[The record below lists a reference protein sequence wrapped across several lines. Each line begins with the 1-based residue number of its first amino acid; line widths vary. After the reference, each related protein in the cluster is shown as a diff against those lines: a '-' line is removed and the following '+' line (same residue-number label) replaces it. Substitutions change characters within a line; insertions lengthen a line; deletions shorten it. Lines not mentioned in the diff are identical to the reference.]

1 MGIVRPVMEKFPY
14 AWAFFVPYI
23 VITTFA
29 VLNLFIGIVVN
40 AMQAEHEKSVA
51 EERAAER
58 DMIHDETAPLVA
70 EIRALRTEI
79 TALRQKIDGATR
91 EPA

>member
-1 MGIVRPVMEKFPY
+1 VRPVMEKFPY

-29 VLNLFIGIVVN
+29 ALNLFIGIVVN
-40 AMQAEHEKSVA
+40 AMQSEHDKVVA

-58 DMIHDETAPLVA
+58 DQMHEENVSILNEV
-70 EIRALRTEI
+70 RVLRTELAELRADI
-79 TALRQKIDGATR
+79 TTR
-91 EPA
+91 SGQTV